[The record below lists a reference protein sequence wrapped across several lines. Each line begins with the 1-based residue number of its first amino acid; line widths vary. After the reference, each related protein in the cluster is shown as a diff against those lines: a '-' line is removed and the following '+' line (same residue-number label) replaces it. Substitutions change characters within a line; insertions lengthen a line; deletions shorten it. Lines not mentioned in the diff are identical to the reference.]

1 VTMNT
6 LYYSPGTCAL
16 GIHLLLEELGEPY
29 RLEKV
34 DTTRG
39 EQHQADFLAVSRK
52 AKVPAL
58 RRSDGS
64 VLTEFPA
71 IAYWLAVT
79 HPEKSL
85 FPRDPEAQARA
96 LEAMDYVVASLH
108 MQGFTR
114 VWRPQNFIENP
125 AEHEA
130 VKRRGQEIC
139 RKGIGLMDEALAGR
153 DYLVGEFS
161 IADAALFY
169 FEFWLVSR
177 LKWELPANCAG
188 HYARVLARP
197 SAKRALEQEGLTG

>member
-1 VTMNT
+1 MNT
-6 LYYSPGTCAL
+6 LYYWPGSCAL
-16 GIHLLLEELGEPY
+16 GIHVLLEEVGEPY

-34 DTTRG
+34 DSATRA
-39 EQHQADFLAVSRK
+39 QHQAEYRAVNPK
-52 AKVPAL
+52 GKVPAL

-79 HPEKSL
+79 HPAKKL
-85 FPRDPEAQARA
+85 FPKDPESQARV

-114 VWRPQNFIENP
+114 VWKPANFVANES
-125 AEHEA
+125 EHEA
-130 VKRRGQEIC
+130 VKARGREIC
-139 RKGIGLMDEALAGR
+139 DKGLALMNETLAGK

-169 FEFWLVSR
+169 FEFWVATR
-177 LKWELPANCAG
+177 LKLEMPRNCAA
-188 HYARVLARP
+188 HYARLKARP
-197 SAKRALEQEGLTG
+197 AAQKALEMEGLSG